1 MRMTNTPADY
11 QLNTPATALDFINQ
25 AQAWLEEAAVTAAR
39 VAASAVEEA
48 EVAQRKAAQA
58 DRLVDAF
65 TSVSSSVSA
74 DTIAA
79 VTAAAKT
86 LRIAAAVKR
95 DRATVATAEAEAFAA
110 AVLTAKN
117 LPAIDT
123 WEGIK

>member
-1 MRMTNTPADY
+1 MRMTNVPAGY
-11 QLNTPATALDFINQ
+11 KLANEAEAANFISQASAWLFNQ
-25 AQAWLEEAAVTAAR
+25 AEAAKAAEEEAY
-39 VAASAVEEA
+39 
-48 EVAQRKAAQA
+48 EVSDAAQRAAADA